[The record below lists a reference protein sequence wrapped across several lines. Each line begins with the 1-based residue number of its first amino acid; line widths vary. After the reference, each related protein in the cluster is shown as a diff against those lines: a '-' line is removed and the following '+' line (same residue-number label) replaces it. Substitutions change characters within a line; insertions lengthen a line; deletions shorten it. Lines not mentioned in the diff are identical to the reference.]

1 MLEPGGRRVGVT
13 LPEGQG
19 QERIADANKV
29 LAVGKPLELRP
40 VQYSDEYGRVH
51 LTLVYMTKD
60 TPEDEIYFY
69 PPTEEAV
76 KGWRS
81 ATKRIRD
88 QILAQIAR
96 ENLEVPT
103 EDTVDVVAQAVAE
116 QPVPMVPQPPPAQV
130 DITAGEQV
138 PDEGGQASQ

>member
-1 MLEPGGRRVGVT
+1 MLEGASRRVGVT

-19 QERIADANKV
+19 QEKIADANKV

-60 TPEDEIYFY
+60 APEDEIYFY

-81 ATKRIRD
+81 ATKRIKD

-96 ENLEVPT
+96 ENIEVPS
-103 EDTVDVVAQAVAE
+103 EDTVDVVAQAIAE
-116 QPVPMVPQPPPAQV
+116 KPQPEV
-130 DITAGEQV
+130 EITAGAQG
-138 PDEGGQASQ
+138 EGSQASR